1 MSGLRLIRN
10 YFLYCG
16 LEKEEYNAVKKD
28 AYVSNFIVWRVL
40 HGFIAAVF
48 LLLYII
54 SHFNHILVINRTVYL
69 FGFMYSAVTVV
80 FFYILK
86 KESIIP
92 QFIIYLSISL
102 LFVFGCF
109 ISQNNSAVPAT
120 TFIAMLLITP
130 MFMID
135 KPFWMAIELCS
146 ASTMFLIWMHAIK
159 EYDTWM
165 TDVINVSIFTV
176 VGIFLNIIANSIR
189 IREFILTREI
199 NIQKDIDDLTGLKNK
214 GAITREIND
223 FLGDSLTDKGIMF
236 MLDIDRFKAI
246 NDTYGHDIGD
256 KVIQQL
262 GYFLGKEFANGEIV
276 GRFGGDEFI
285 LFIKNTDSIDAACNI
300 AESIVKGAAENIL
313 LPKNDDKVSISV
325 GISIYKGQENNYSEI
340 LKKTDIALYK
350 AKADKQKRYCV
361 FE

>member
-1 MSGLRLIRN
+1 MD
-10 YFLYCG
+10 FV
-16 LEKEEYNAVKKD
+16 NA
-28 AYVSNFIVWRVL
+28 
-40 HGFIAAVF
+40 
-48 LLLYII
+48 
-54 SHFNHILVINRTVYL
+54 
-69 FGFMYSAVTVV
+69 
-80 FFYILK
+80 
-86 KESIIP
+86 
-92 QFIIYLSISL
+92 
-102 LFVFGCF
+102 
-109 ISQNNSAVPAT
+109 
-120 TFIAMLLITP
+120 IT
-130 MFMID
+130 
-135 KPFWMAIELCS
+135 
-146 ASTMFLIWMHAIK
+146 
-159 EYDTWM
+159 
-165 TDVINVSIFTV
+165 FTV
-176 VGIFLNIIANSIR
+176 IGIFLNIIANSIR